1 MKWFDKR
8 GAVRD
13 ERIEQLKNRIYKEIY
28 VLITIICGI
37 SVLWKTFAYRGEQS
51 MLLEVIILLAGG
63 LYYGVRSI
71 ALGIYSDEV
80 EVYEQSSKRSYGK
93 RTLFTG
99 LAIGLALALLIGIR
113 SAVLYG
119 DESTYLKYFALVFA
133 ASLGMYIPLFAGG
146 MTLMHFMANKLS
158 RNASQN
164 DQE

>member
-1 MKWFDKR
+1 MKWFDKK

-28 VLITIICGI
+28 VLIAIIC
-37 SVLWKTFAYRGEQS
+37 SVSVFLKTFVLDGQPS

-63 LYYGVRSI
+63 LYYGIRSI

-93 RTLFTG
+93 RTLYTG
-99 LAIGLALALLIGIR
+99 LAIGLTLALLFGIR

-119 DESTYLKYFALVFA
+119 DESTYLKYFALVFLV
-133 ASLGMYIPLFAGG
+133 SLGLYIPLFAGG
-146 MTLMHFMANKLS
+146 LTLMHFMANKLS
-158 RNASQN
+158 RRASQN

>member
-1 MKWFDKR
+1 MKWFDKK
-8 GAVRD
+8 GTVRD

-28 VLITIICGI
+28 VLIAIICSV

-51 MLLEVIILLAGG
+51 VLLEVIILLASS

-80 EVYEQSSKRSYGK
+80 EVYEQSGKRSYGK

-99 LAIGLALALLIGIR
+99 LAIGLVLALLISIR
-113 SAVLYG
+113 SAALYG
-119 DESTYLKYFALVFA
+119 DENTYLKYFVLVFLFSIA
-133 ASLGMYIPLFAGG
+133 MYIPLFAGG
-146 MTLMHFMANKLS
+146 LTLMHFMANKLS
-158 RNASQN
+158 RRASQS